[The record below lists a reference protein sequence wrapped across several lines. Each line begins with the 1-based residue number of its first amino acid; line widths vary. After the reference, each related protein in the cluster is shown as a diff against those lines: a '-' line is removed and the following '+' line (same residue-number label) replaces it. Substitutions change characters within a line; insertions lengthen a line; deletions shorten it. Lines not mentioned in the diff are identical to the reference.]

1 LQSGWIAGP
10 FMLYWD
16 VPLPYWRIEMTIPDE
31 MEEQLHWYKSE
42 VDGTMVVEIWT
53 NPDADT
59 DPNGPKIR
67 VYLNDDVL
75 FENPPYPVEN

>member
-1 LQSGWIAGP
+1 
-10 FMLYWD
+10 MLYWD
-16 VPLPYWRIEMTIPDE
+16 VPLPYLRIEMTIPDE
-31 MEEQLHWYKSE
+31 MEENLHWYKSE

-53 NPDADT
+53 KDT
-59 DPNGPKIR
+59 DEDAKGPKIR

>member
-1 LQSGWIAGP
+1 
-10 FMLYWD
+10 
-16 VPLPYWRIEMTIPDE
+16 MTIPDE

-53 NPDADT
+53 NSDADT
-59 DPNGPKIR
+59 DANGPKIR

-75 FENPPYPVEN
+75 FENPPFPVEN

>member
-1 LQSGWIAGP
+1 
-10 FMLYWD
+10 
-16 VPLPYWRIEMTIPDE
+16 MTIPDE